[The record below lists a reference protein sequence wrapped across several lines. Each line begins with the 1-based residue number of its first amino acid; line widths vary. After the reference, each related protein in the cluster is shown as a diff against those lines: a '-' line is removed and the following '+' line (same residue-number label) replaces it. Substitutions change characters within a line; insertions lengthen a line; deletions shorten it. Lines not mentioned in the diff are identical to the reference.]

1 MLDIRIDDKSKN
13 SYCAV
18 IFNED
23 NELIWGYSLI
33 LVNNRI
39 SLMIH
44 TRSIQF
50 SSHLRILTFT
60 ATVRKFIFQRNVME
74 AKIQITQSIIF

>member
-13 SYCAV
+13 SYCGV

-23 NELIWGYSLI
+23 NELIWGYLLI
-33 LVNNRI
+33 LVNSRI

-44 TRSIQF
+44 TCSVISYSIF
-50 SSHLRILTFT
+50 VPFKNSKVHSYY
-60 ATVRKFIFQRNVME
+60 
-74 AKIQITQSIIF
+74 S